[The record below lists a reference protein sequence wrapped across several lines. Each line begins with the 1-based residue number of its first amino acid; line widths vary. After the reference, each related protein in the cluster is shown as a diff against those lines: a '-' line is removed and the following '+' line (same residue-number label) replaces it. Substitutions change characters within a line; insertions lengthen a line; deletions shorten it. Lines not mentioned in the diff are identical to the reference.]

1 MRHGLLI
8 GLTRARVA
16 LLIAGLAWF
25 MGLSVPPGIR
35 IVIAVLVL
43 AGIAGDGAVE
53 EQRIRKP
60 ASAAAHDDYRTAA

>member
-16 LLIAGLAWF
+16 LMIAGLGWF
-25 MGLSVPPGIR
+25 MGLSAPVGIR
-35 IVIAVLVL
+35 ILIAALVL

-53 EQRIRKP
+53 GHRTKAPTAKSTR
-60 ASAAAHDDYRTAA
+60 DYDTAA

>member
-1 MRHGLLI
+1 MQLSLLI

-25 MGLSVPPGIR
+25 VGLSVPPGLR

-43 AGIAGDGAVE
+43 AGIAGDGVVE
-53 EQRIRKP
+53 EQRTKTPTSSTR
-60 ASAAAHDDYRTAA
+60 DYDTAA